1 VTSCALYILPA
12 FSRRNGGAFLVQF
25 GRHEDG
31 FFCTSSTNHFSQP
44 CFSYCVLSPLQYVL
58 WRVLVALN
66 NTIARAKFHHVK
78 YIVDQGLVA
87 LLLPLCHSTSVR
99 VRLQALWI
107 VGNTGTSEGD
117 NGFKN
122 VILSVDLVE
131 TILEVMYLLPGC
143 VCYPLTCVPLRVW

>member
-1 VTSCALYILPA
+1 
-12 FSRRNGGAFLVQF
+12 
-25 GRHEDG
+25 
-31 FFCTSSTNHFSQP
+31 
-44 CFSYCVLSPLQYVL
+44 
-58 WRVLVALN
+58 VLVALN

-131 TILEVMYLLPGC
+131 TILEVMYVLSGRVFCNLP
-143 VCYPLTCVPLRVW
+143 LVWSGRFVAVRSYTSHTATTNVAVTWCHR